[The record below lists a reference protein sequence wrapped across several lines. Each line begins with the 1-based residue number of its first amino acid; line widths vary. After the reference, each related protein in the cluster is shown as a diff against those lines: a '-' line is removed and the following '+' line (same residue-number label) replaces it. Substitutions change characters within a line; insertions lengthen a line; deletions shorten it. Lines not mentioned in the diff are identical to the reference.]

1 MDLKYFAEAITPVL
15 VLLACGAVPVSLV
28 FISKYFKLRTRE
40 LELEAQHHAHEH
52 EARLRAMEMRQAAV
66 ESALGSLS
74 GVRRSDLLEGP
85 PAADPLPPLPH
96 RLHES

>member
-1 MDLKYFAEAITPVL
+1 MDGSQFAEAVTPVL
-15 VLLACGAVPVSLV
+15 IIMALALGPVSLV

-40 LELEAQHHAHEH
+40 LELEAEHHAHEQ

-74 GVRRSDLLEGP
+74 GVRRSELLESP
-85 PAADPLPPLPH
+85 PAAEVFAGSPH
-96 RLHES
+96 RIRES